1 MRISQD
7 FIVGFL
13 AQGFGHKF
21 RVVEGVPHDAKIQ
34 NVKLTA
40 GGDYIEL
47 TIESASFKPEDE
59 KKPLQLV
66 IHETG

>member
-1 MRISQD
+1 MRISHD

-13 AQGFGHKF
+13 AQGFGHRF
-21 RVVEGVPHDAKIQ
+21 RVVEGIPHEAKILNVKFDAKSQ
-34 NVKLTA
+34 Q
-40 GGDYIEL
+40 IEL

-59 KKPLQLV
+59 KKPLNLV

>member
-34 NVKLTA
+34 NVKFDAKSQQIGT
-40 GGDYIEL
+40 
-47 TIESASFKPEDE
+47 
-59 KKPLQLV
+59 
-66 IHETG
+66 HR